1 MSDAP
6 ISAPEEEPGE
16 TLLIEAARA
25 FESGDERGAAALWR
39 ERAIPAVQ
47 KAWPP
52 PLAEPVC
59 AGLELVSLLVTGAP
73 AEDAGRYAV
82 DAWGSVAAWLSETE
96 LPLGGGRSTPAHF
109 RKHKRDP
116 EVYRAVGVAEH
127 LRLAGAGRAV
137 ALNNHALALL
147 ALGLGEEAL
156 TWLRE
161 AASLRREAFGWRE
174 AGLGTILGNIAAIEG
189 AEAALPGEPVPV
201 GVDRFLALA
210 QGEAG
215 LRRRLL
221 AAAQL
226 VPILRR
232 PAG

>member
-6 ISAPEEEPGE
+6 ISAPEDDPGE
-16 TLLIEAARA
+16 SLLEAARA
-25 FESGDERGAAALWR
+25 FERGEERQAAELWR
-39 ERAIPAVQ
+39 ERAIPALRERW
-47 KAWPP
+47 AP

-59 AGLELVSLLVTGAP
+59 AGLELVSLLATGAP
-73 AEDAGRYAV
+73 AEDAGRQAV
-82 DAWGSVAAWLSETE
+82 DAWRAVAAWLSETE
-96 LPLGGGRSTPAHF
+96 LPLAGGRSTPAHF

-116 EVYRAVGVAEH
+116 AVYRAVGLAEH

-137 ALNNHALALL
+137 ALNNHALGLL
-147 ALGLGEEAL
+147 ALGRGEVAL
-156 TWLRE
+156 TLLRE
-161 AASLRREAFGWRE
+161 AASLRRDAFGWRE

-189 AEAALPGEPVPV
+189 AEAAPPGDPVPV

-210 QGEAG
+210 QGESG
-215 LRRRLL
+215 LRRQLL